1 MENAMSRRKG
11 KKLIIFI
18 GIAIFIV
25 LLIFLKMKYGIYGKN
40 DFNNLFNQS
49 KEEILKN
56 YGNPIEDK
64 MLNTRSE
71 RLTYDKIDFIVS
83 SSSP

>member
-40 DFNNLFNQS
+40 DFNKPKLF
-49 KEEILKN
+49 
-56 YGNPIEDK
+56 
-64 MLNTRSE
+64 TV
-71 RLTYDKIDFIVS
+71 VS
-83 SSSP
+83 

>member
-40 DFNNLFNQS
+40 DFNNLPESVKFHFY
-49 KEEILKN
+49 KK
-56 YGNPIEDK
+56 
-64 MLNTRSE
+64 
-71 RLTYDKIDFIVS
+71 
-83 SSSP
+83 

>member
-25 LLIFLKMKYGIYGKN
+25 LLNFLKMKYGIYGKN
-40 DFNNLFNQS
+40 DWLFIRMCGIENR
-49 KEEILKN
+49 LKAA
-56 YGNPIEDK
+56 
-64 MLNTRSE
+64 
-71 RLTYDKIDFIVS
+71 
-83 SSSP
+83 

>member
-25 LLIFLKMKYGIYGKN
+25 LLNFLKMKYGIYGKN
-40 DFNNLFNQS
+40 GLFIRMCGIENR
-49 KEEILKN
+49 LKAA
-56 YGNPIEDK
+56 
-64 MLNTRSE
+64 
-71 RLTYDKIDFIVS
+71 
-83 SSSP
+83 

>member
-25 LLIFLKMKYGIYGKN
+25 LLIFFEN
-40 DFNNLFNQS
+40 
-49 KEEILKN
+49 EIWHIWK
-56 YGNPIEDK
+56 K
-64 MLNTRSE
+64 
-71 RLTYDKIDFIVS
+71 
-83 SSSP
+83 

>member
-11 KKLIIFI
+11 KKIDYIYRDSYFYCFI
-18 GIAIFIV
+18 N
-25 LLIFLKMKYGIYGKN
+25 FLKMKYGIYGKN

-56 YGNPIEDK
+56 YGNQ
-64 MLNTRSE
+64 S
-71 RLTYDKIDFIVS
+71 KIRC
-83 SSSP
+83 